1 MTFDYMPEHPVISGN
16 RTVIWC
22 PVGREVVAAT
32 PKVGSNSVR
41 KAANGG
47 QVPKDK
53 VEKYNEAVVFVRDP
67 LERMESAFHYFNNR
81 ASWPQVWHERT
92 QSYVS
97 SPPRDW
103 MDFVDQVLDKRYW
116 DKHWVP
122 QNWLWGPL
130 PTLYFM
136 FEDIEQVFKERYGLR
151 VGHHNKGPYPLLTNV
166 RTGPGAPPRKARAG
180 TMEPRARSYREPELE
195 DFFKDDFNLRA
206 NIKEF
211 DRKLGFSV
219 PRD

>member
-1 MTFDYMPEHPVISGN
+1 
-16 RTVIWC
+16 
-22 PVGREVVAAT
+22 
-32 PKVGSNSVR
+32 
-41 KAANGG
+41 
-47 QVPKDK
+47 
-53 VEKYNEAVVFVRDP
+53 
-67 LERMESAFHYFNNR
+67 
-81 ASWPQVWHERT
+81 
-92 QSYVS
+92 
-97 SPPRDW
+97 

-151 VGHHNKGPYPLLTNV
+151 VGHHNKGPLN
-166 RTGPGAPPRKARAG
+166 
-180 TMEPRARSYREPELE
+180 MEPRARSYREPELE

>member
-1 MTFDYMPEHPVISGN
+1 MVFDYMPEHPVISGN

-22 PVGREVVAAT
+22 PIGREVVSAT

-53 VEKYNEAVVFVRDP
+53 VEHYNEAVVFVRDP
-67 LERMESAFHYFNNR
+67 LERMESSFHYFNNR

-122 QNWLWGPL
+122 QHWLWGPL
-130 PTLYFM
+130 PTLYYL
-136 FEDIEQVFKERYGLR
+136 FEDIEEVFKERYGLR
-151 VGHHNKGPYPLLTNV
+151 IGHHNKGPLN
-166 RTGPGAPPRKARAG
+166 
-180 TMEPRARSYREPELE
+180 MEPLCRSYREPELE
-195 DFFKDDFNLRA
+195 DFFKDDFKLRA
-206 NIKEF
+206 DINEF
-211 DRKLGFSV
+211 DRKQGYAVKRS
-219 PRD
+219 